1 MTKKQI
7 VFLAEL
13 LQCGTIKEAYQNA
26 GISEATAYRWMRE
39 DKEFKDELQK
49 RKTEM
54 LNDVSITMQVG
65 FSVAVNELL
74 EIIRKPNVSDQVKIN
89 AIDCLFRNARP
100 IIEEV
105 DILNRLQ
112 AVEESLKE
120 GDSNDE

>member
-1 MTKKQI
+1 MTPKQI
-7 VFLAEL
+7 TFLTEL
-13 LQCGTIKEAYQNA
+13 LRCGTVKEAYQKA
-26 GISEATAYRWMRE
+26 GVSEATAYRWLRE
-39 DKEFKDELQK
+39 DKGFKEELQK

-65 FSVAVNELL
+65 FSDAVNELL
-74 EIIRKPNVSDQVKIN
+74 EIIRKPDASYQVKIN

-120 GDSNDE
+120 GDEDNT

>member
-39 DKEFKDELQK
+39 DKEFKEELQK

-65 FSVAVNELL
+65 FSDAVNELM
-74 EIIRKPNVSDQVKIN
+74 EIIRKPDVSDQVKIN

>member
-13 LQCGTIKEAYQNA
+13 LQCGTVKEAYQKA
-26 GISEATAYRWMRE
+26 GVSEATAYRWMRQ
-39 DKEFKDELQK
+39 DKKFREELQK
-49 RKTEM
+49 RKAEM
-54 LNDVSITMQVG
+54 LNDVSTTMQVG
-65 FSVAVNELL
+65 FSDAVNELL

-112 AVEESLKE
+112 AVEESLKA
-120 GDSNDE
+120 GDESDT

>member
-13 LQCGTIKEAYQNA
+13 LQCGTIKEAYQKA
-26 GISEATAYRWMRE
+26 DVSEATAYRWMRE
-39 DKEFKDELQK
+39 DKEFREELQK

-54 LNDVSITMQVG
+54 LNDVSTTMQVG
-65 FSVAVNELL
+65 FSDAVNELL
-74 EIIRKPNVSDQVKIN
+74 KIIRKPKVSDQVKIN

-112 AVEESLKE
+112 AVEDSLKE
-120 GDSNDE
+120 GDEDDT